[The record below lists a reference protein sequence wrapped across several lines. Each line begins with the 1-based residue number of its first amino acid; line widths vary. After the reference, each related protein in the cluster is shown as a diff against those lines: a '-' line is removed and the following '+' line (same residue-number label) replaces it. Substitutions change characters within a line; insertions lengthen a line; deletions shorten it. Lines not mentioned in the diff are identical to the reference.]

1 MKRSLMTAALC
12 TPLFAASHAFAENV
26 PDTYWYIGAN
36 ASQYFFYDN
45 EAFGEGVDGADDQ
58 PFYGGQIGW
67 RFSPNWSVQAWYD
80 QADGDVESKYHSGGR
95 WDAKNIFASLRYHMN
110 GVNFL
115 GFEPYAGVNMGDFE
129 LESLNNNAT
138 GDKGDKQHSF
148 MTGVE
153 VGIQRAFFNRVLL
166 DLGTRQAYAADR
178 DFWEGQVYAG
188 LNVMFA
194 VANASDVT
202 ETRTAPP
209 AEVITTDS
217 DGDGVPDDRDA
228 CPGTPAGA
236 VVDERGCQQYETSNQ
251 QTINTIYFE
260 FDKADIRGQFNDEV
274 RDAAERL
281 RNGEDGEIQIEGH
294 TDSTGPEEYNQGLSE
309 RRAQSVKDALIEN
322 YQVDSSKITTKGYS
336 ETQPVAPNDTAE
348 GRAKNRRAEIIV
360 DTETKEAQFK
370 D

>member
-1 MKRSLMTAALC
+1 MKKSLMTAALC

-45 EAFGEGVDGADDQ
+45 EVTGDVDGIDDQ

-67 RFSPNWSVQAWYD
+67 RFSPHWSVQAWYD
-80 QADGDVESKYHSGGR
+80 EADGDLESKYDSGER
-95 WDAKNIFASLRYHMN
+95 WDAKNIFASLRYHMD

-115 GFEPYAGVNMGDFE
+115 GFEPYAGVNLGDFE
-129 LESLNNNAT
+129 LENLTNSSTGAE
-138 GDKGDKQHSF
+138 GDKRHSF

-166 DLGTRQAYAADR
+166 DLGTRQAFAADR
-178 DFWEGQVYAG
+178 DYWNGQVYAG

-194 VANASDVT
+194 VANEDDIT
-202 ETRTAPP
+202 ETRTAAP
-209 AEVITTDS
+209 AEVVTADS

-236 VVDERGCQQYETSNQ
+236 VVDERGCQIYENSNE
-251 QTINTIYFE
+251 QTINTIYFQ
-260 FDKADIRGQFNDEV
+260 FDKADIQGQFNDEV
-274 RDAAERL
+274 RDAADRL
-281 RNGEDGEIQIEGH
+281 NNGEDGEIRIEGH
-294 TDSTGPEEYNQGLSE
+294 TDSVGTDQYNQGLSE

-322 YQVDSSKITTKGYS
+322 YKVDSSKVTTQGYG
-336 ETQPVAPNDTAE
+336 EGKPVAPNDTAE
-348 GRAKNRRAEIIV
+348 GRSKNRRAEIIV
-360 DTETKEAQFK
+360 DTEQKEAKFK
-370 D
+370 DE

>member
-1 MKRSLMTAALC
+1 MKKSLITAALC
-12 TPLFAASHAFAENV
+12 APLFAAPHAFAENV

-45 EAFGEGVDGADDQ
+45 KAFGDHVDGADDQ

-67 RFSPNWSVQAWYD
+67 RFSPHWSVQAWYD
-80 QADGDVESKYHSGGR
+80 EVDGDVESKYHSGAR
-95 WDAKNIFASLRYHMN
+95 WDAKNIFASLRYHMD

-129 LESLNNNAT
+129 QKNLNDNTMGA
-138 GDKGDKQHSF
+138 KGDKRHSF

-153 VGIQRAFFNRVLL
+153 LGIQRAFFNRILL

-178 DFWEGQVYAG
+178 DFWDGQVYAG
-188 LNVMFA
+188 VNVMFA
-194 VANASDVT
+194 VANQEDVT
-202 ETRTAPP
+202 ETRTAEP
-209 AEVITTDS
+209 AQVVSADS

-236 VVDERGCQQYETSNQ
+236 VVDERGCQKYETSNE
-251 QTINTIYFE
+251 QTVNSIYFE
-260 FDKADIRGQFNDEV
+260 FDKSDIRGQFNDQV

-281 RNGEDGEIQIEGH
+281 NAGEDGRIHVEGH
-294 TDSTGPEEYNQGLSE
+294 TDSIGTDEYNQGLSE
-309 RRAQSVKDALIEN
+309 RRAQSVKDELIKH
-322 YQVDSSKITTKGYS
+322 YQVQDNKVTTKGYGES
-336 ETQPVAPNDTAE
+336 KPVAPNDTAE

-360 DTETKEAQFK
+360 DTKKKEAQFK